1 MHSKSNDTLRDLV
14 IVLYKLAE
22 EDDLDLIRDAI
33 HDTLFGHS
41 VRNDYYITEE
51 EYMKTE
57 DEILELL
64 EINKEDLL

>member
-14 IVLYKLAE
+14 IVLYKLVE

-33 HDTLFGHS
+33 HDALFGHS
-41 VRNDYYITEE
+41 VRNGYYITEE
-51 EYMKTE
+51 EYIKIE
-57 DEILELL
+57 DGILELL